1 MNIVPTGSADPFGLR
16 RSAFGAMRIIQA
28 NGWNIPML
36 EVISRI
42 VDMERAEGSTELPDA
57 DVKKE
62 VQTFLKN
69 RLRVILQGHH
79 IRHDIID
86 AVIGGDPN
94 VIPQLIDRA
103 QILNEHAEAE
113 WFRPTIE
120 ALSRVVKIAKNMK
133 MAWKLIQRYL
143 KMNTNKLS
151 LIN

>member
-1 MNIVPTGSADPFGLR
+1 LPNSAEGELPQTDLGSLIAIADKLETLIGFFCVNIVPTGSADPFGLR

-69 RLRVILQGHH
+69 RLRV
-79 IRHDIID
+79 
-86 AVIGGDPN
+86 
-94 VIPQLIDRA
+94 
-103 QILNEHAEAE
+103 
-113 WFRPTIE
+113 
-120 ALSRVVKIAKNMK
+120 
-133 MAWKLIQRYL
+133 
-143 KMNTNKLS
+143 
-151 LIN
+151 